1 MKKRVQNKIHKR
13 AGLRIEEI
21 SFGKQIKREIDEDI
35 EEVEKEINQAERWII
50 ARRKFFIKLGWIV
63 LMIVVVLIINAIVN

>member
-1 MKKRVQNKIHKR
+1 MKKRVKSKIHKR

-35 EEVEKEINQAERWII
+35 EEVEKEIKQAERWII
-50 ARRKFFIKLGWIV
+50 ARKKFFINYHILFLRSYFIS
-63 LMIVVVLIINAIVN
+63 LLISH